1 MTDQPNGTHMPPSE
15 ALQALMDDGLSI
27 TTDHIFQEQIQLCQP
42 KEGYR
47 FGTDAVL
54 LAASIA
60 TKKGR
65 CLDMGSG
72 VGAVAIGAAWRCP
85 DLHVTAIEKEPVLA
99 TLLRHNIAVNHL
111 TERMRVW
118 QGDITVMPPMLANSF
133 DHVVANPP
141 FHQPGGTRPS
151 NRRKA
156 LAHAGD
162 GPSLTDWVRAGL
174 WACKPKGQISFII
187 RADRGDEVITA
198 LRTGGAGEI
207 VQYPV
212 WSYHSSPAVRLL
224 ISARKAVQGVSALLP
239 GIVLHHTNGALTEA
253 ANSVMRGEALMMA
266 HPAMP
271 ATRQRNG
278 QRNGQKNRQTEPT
291 KPE

>member
-1 MTDQPNGTHMPPSE
+1 MTDQPDSQIMPPSDDV
-15 ALQALMDDGLSI
+15 QALIDAGLEI
-27 TTDHIFQEQIQLCQP
+27 TTDHIFQEQIPLCQP
-42 KEGYR
+42 KDGYR

-85 DLHVTAIEKEPVLA
+85 DLHVTAIEKDSVLA
-99 TLLRHNIAVNHL
+99 SLLRHNIAQNQL

-118 QGDITVMPPMLANSF
+118 QGDIAAMPPMLANSF

-151 NRRKA
+151 NRRKS

-162 GPSLTDWVRAGL
+162 GPTLTDWVRFGL
-174 WACKPKGQISFII
+174 WACKPKGQITVII

-198 LRTGGAGEI
+198 LRMGGAGEI

-212 WSYHSSPAVRLL
+212 WSYHGSPAVRLL
-224 ISARKAVQGVSALLP
+224 ISARKGVQGVSALLP
-239 GIVLHHTNGALTEA
+239 GIVLHQTNGALTDA
-253 ANSVMRGEALMMA
+253 ANSVMRGEALIMA

-271 ATRQRNG
+271 QTRQG
-278 QRNGQKNRQTEPT
+278 LKT
-291 KPE
+291 KR